1 MATVTQRERQ
11 VCAVLVVLGWLT
23 ALAMEPEPDWKQRYE
38 QIRREVKASATVR
51 KPGEAV
57 TLERRVGGDV
67 TGAITAISSNTVTV
81 NGTVWTA
88 SQFTSKTCREL
99 FPELYAA
106 QRAAEQVQV
115 ERAAYR
121 ARQAAELQKQ
131 AAVDQQARLEQAA
144 RAREEE
150 ARQAQAAQDRGPLA
164 KAVREM
170 TGRRTKIIWLR
181 GSRDD
186 GGKLMCFD
194 TNDGKE
200 RVLVD
205 KADDPR
211 LTPDGTRILFCRRSD
226 QTAYIINWD
235 GTGLRKI
242 LEGRY
247 YNVLGLAKDPRTGT
261 EWVYVGDCWGKE
273 AMAEIKEKG
282 IQASDDSGLKMFRH
296 RLDDLPVNELVWDK
310 IPFNRRTYVT
320 PDGSQL
326 YGELPWPNC
335 GVGTLPNG
343 QWTLIGQGCNG
354 ALAPDGS
361 GMFFHLIGDHQ
372 HIKIYDKNGAPMG
385 GLIAVN
391 GMPGNEKDP
400 RRAVWRPRWS
410 NDVRFFAIQSADLGP
425 DADISLGEFDETFTR
440 VKNWV
445 RITDTPEYDAD
456 GQAWI
461 EPVGKSGGQR

>member
-1 MATVTQRERQ
+1 MLRAK
-11 VCAVLVVLGWLT
+11 LVFLIGLSCVS
-23 ALAMEPEPDWKQRYE
+23 ALALEPEPDWKQRYE
-38 QIRREVKASATVR
+38 QIRREVKASTTLP
-51 KPGEAV
+51 KPGDVV
-57 TLERRVGGDV
+57 TLERRVGDDV
-67 TGAITAISSNTVTV
+67 TGSITAISSNTVTV

-88 SQFTSKTCREL
+88 SQLTSKTCRDL
-99 FPELYAA
+99 FPELYAV
-106 QRAAEQVQV
+106 QRATEQVQV
-115 ERAAYR
+115 ERAAY
-121 ARQAAELQKQ
+121 QAQKNAELQKQ
-131 AAVDQQARLEQAA
+131 AAVEKQARLQKAMAEAK
-144 RAREEE
+144 AREEE
-150 ARQAQAAQDRGPLA
+150 ARQAADKGPIA
-164 KAVREM
+164 KAVLEM
-170 TGRRTKIIWLR
+170 TGARTKIIWIR

-194 TNDGKE
+194 TNEGKE

-211 LTPDGTRILFCRRSD
+211 LTPDGTRILFSRRSD

-235 GTGLRKI
+235 GSGLRKI

-247 YNVLGLAKDPRTGT
+247 YNVLGLAKDPRTGV

-282 IQASDDSGLKMFRH
+282 VQASDDSGLKMFRH
-296 RLDDLPVNELVWDK
+296 RLDNLSVKELVWDK

-320 PDGSQL
+320 PDGAQL

-343 QWTLIGQGCNG
+343 NWKLIGQGCNG
-354 ALAPDGS
+354 TLAPDGS

-372 HIKIYDKNGAPMG
+372 HIKIYDKKGEQMG
-385 GLIAVN
+385 GQIALN

-410 NDVRFFAIQSADLGP
+410 NDIRFFAIQSADLGD
-425 DADISLGEFDETFTR
+425 DADISLGEFDDKFTQ

-461 EPVGKSGGQR
+461 EPKRIR